1 MSGLDLFILT
11 PLLIGAFRGYR
22 KGLIVEAFGILA
34 FVFAIILGFKLLY
47 FGASIVE
54 GFLGIEN
61 IRWLSPYLSFFVV
74 FLPALYLIRLVGT
87 ILKKAVRLTPLGM
100 LDGLFGAVIGV
111 LTAAFGI
118 SLLLLF
124 AQRIGVPMSS
134 DESFLYTYVADF
146 APKTI
151 SFISDLV
158 PGGNWVEYLKG
169 LKGSTEPLSV

>member
-1 MSGLDLFILT
+1 MSGLDLLILT
-11 PLLIGAFRGYR
+11 PLAIGAFNGYR

-34 FVFAIILGFKLLY
+34 FVLAIILGFKLLY
-47 FGASIVE
+47 LGASIVE
-54 GFLGIEN
+54 GFLGIDN

-87 ILKKAVRLTPLGM
+87 VLKKAVRLTPLGL

-118 SLLLLF
+118 SLLLLLV
-124 AQRIGVPMSS
+124 QKIGVPLAADDSV
-134 DESFLYTYVADF
+134 LYEYVADF

-169 LKGSTEPLSV
+169 LKGSAEPLSV